1 MTTQINIKN
10 DSGQNI
16 VGILE
21 KKSSNG
27 TLGEK
32 LVIICHGSAGH
43 KNFLFQEKLAKEL
56 SFDNFRFDFRGNGE
70 SDGIL
75 KFSNFQ
81 EDVEDIDTVVKYLEK
96 EFGYKLYAAIGH
108 SKGSVAILKYACYVN
123 RNITHVINISARYN
137 MAAGLSLVENSAFD
151 SLKEQGYFYQN
162 NKIRGEIIRMKV
174 TKEDLH
180 DFINY
185 DMSFVHKMPDTT
197 SVLTCHG
204 IMDEIVSVKDA
215 IIFANL
221 IPNHTLKL
229 LPGVNHNYSNKH
241 NELIKIII
249 NYFSNKSQSKRF
261 NEKYLYVNSISR
273 YIFIDGVKN
282 FRDLGGYQCDL
293 GSREE
298 NGIQNFIR
306 ERFIF
311 RSGNLLSIT
320 DDGIT
325 TLRKL
330 NVQKIFDLR
339 SNPEVNKLGI
349 KNIEGMTRVHAP
361 VFNEDDYRPE
371 ALFERWKLYTRG
383 TEGYSQAYMV
393 ILEEGKRAYYKIFK
407 HILEYP
413 TQPFVVHCTAGK
425 DRTGIFAML
434 LLKLLGVNDDIIS
447 REYELTHVNS
457 RVTDPKEIKLYI
469 KLTNN
474 YFDEEEIK
482 ETLSAR
488 YEFMTS
494 SLQKFQNHYKSVDN
508 YLFQCGFTKKEI
520 EAIKYNLVMSNNIKN
535 SKLNQND
542 NVIRSLL

>member
-43 KNFLFQEKLAKEL
+43 KNYLFQEKLAKEL

-123 RNITHVINISARYN
+123 RNISHVINISARYN

-215 IIFANL
+215 TIFANL

-488 YEFMTS
+488 YEFMTT

>member
-43 KNFLFQEKLAKEL
+43 KNYLFQEKLAKEL

-123 RNITHVINISARYN
+123 RNISHVINISARYN

-215 IIFANL
+215 TIFANL

-229 LPGVNHNYSNKH
+229 LPGVNHNY
-241 NELIKIII
+241 I
-249 NYFSNKSQSKRF
+249 YQD
-261 NEKYLYVNSISR
+261 
-273 YIFIDGVKN
+273 IF
-282 FRDLGGYQCDL
+282 L
-293 GSREE
+293 SMA
-298 NGIQNFIR
+298 
-306 ERFIF
+306 FIF

-488 YEFMTS
+488 YEFMTT

>member
-43 KNFLFQEKLAKEL
+43 KNYLFQEKLAKEL

-123 RNITHVINISARYN
+123 RNISHVINISARYN
-137 MAAGLSLVENSAFD
+137 MAAGLSLLENSAFD

-162 NKIRGEIIRMKV
+162 NKIRGEIIRMKI
-174 TKEDLH
+174 TKKDLN
-180 DFINY
+180 DFIDY

-215 IIFANL
+215 TIFANL

-393 ILEEGKRAYYKIFK
+393 ILEEGKRAYHKIFK

-457 RVTDPKEIKLYI
+457 RVTDPKEIKLYV

-488 YEFMTS
+488 
-494 SLQKFQNHYKSVDN
+494 
-508 YLFQCGFTKKEI
+508 
-520 EAIKYNLVMSNNIKN
+520 
-535 SKLNQND
+535 
-542 NVIRSLL
+542 